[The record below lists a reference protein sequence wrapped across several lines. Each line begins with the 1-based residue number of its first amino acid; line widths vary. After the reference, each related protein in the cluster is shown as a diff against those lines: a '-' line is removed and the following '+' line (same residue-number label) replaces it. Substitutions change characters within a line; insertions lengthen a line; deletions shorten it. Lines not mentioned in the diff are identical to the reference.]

1 MPKEWFKQIVLTM
14 ASSPPLNR
22 RRILGLNDPRSARA
36 QANDT
41 EIQRLAMRQ
50 MVQENNAN
58 LDIPDSSSSD
68 EFNLDSPSPPI
79 SSLPQQREPQQPA
92 ISAPIQRRAA
102 PPALP
107 RNRYFWAG
115 NNVKLNL
122 LASKYYHQPMRQE
135 IAAHASR
142 SPDSIEEIRLLK
154 RDTTKDLDFDN
165 LKHSGKVFL
174 VQKTCEELNEC
185 EEFKAHMPEGVTLG
199 VELCRQK
206 IKEFFDIAVAT
217 PDDQIDIRN

>member
-14 ASSPPLNR
+14 ASPPLNR

-79 SSLPQQREPQQPA
+79 SSLPQQRQQP
-92 ISAPIQRRAA
+92 APIQRRAA

-135 IAAHASR
+135 IAANASR

>member
-14 ASSPPLNR
+14 ASPPLNR

-79 SSLPQQREPQQPA
+79 SSLPQHNNDNNQPQS
-92 ISAPIQRRAA
+92 SAEQRR
-102 PPALP
+102 
-107 RNRYFWAG
+107 RRYQETGIFG
-115 NNVKLNL
+115 
-122 LASKYYHQPMRQE
+122 LATMS
-135 IAAHASR
+135 S
-142 SPDSIEEIRLLK
+142 
-154 RDTTKDLDFDN
+154 
-165 LKHSGKVFL
+165 
-174 VQKTCEELNEC
+174 
-185 EEFKAHMPEGVTLG
+185 
-199 VELCRQK
+199 
-206 IKEFFDIAVAT
+206 
-217 PDDQIDIRN
+217 

>member
-1 MPKEWFKQIVLTM
+1 MPNEWFKQIVLTM

-22 RRILGLNDPRSARA
+22 RRIVGLNGPNPRNARA
-36 QANDT
+36 QANDA
-41 EIQRLAMRQ
+41 EAQRLAMQQVVRQ
-50 MVQENNAN
+50 NNAN
-58 LDIPDSSSSD
+58 LDIPDASSSD

-79 SSLPQQREPQQPA
+79 SPRVQEQQQP
-92 ISAPIQRRAA
+92 APIQRRAA

-135 IAAHASR
+135 IAANASR

-154 RDTTKDLDFDN
+154 ERY
-165 LKHSGKVFL
+165 
-174 VQKTCEELNEC
+174 
-185 EEFKAHMPEGVTLG
+185 
-199 VELCRQK
+199 
-206 IKEFFDIAVAT
+206 
-217 PDDQIDIRN
+217 DQGYGF